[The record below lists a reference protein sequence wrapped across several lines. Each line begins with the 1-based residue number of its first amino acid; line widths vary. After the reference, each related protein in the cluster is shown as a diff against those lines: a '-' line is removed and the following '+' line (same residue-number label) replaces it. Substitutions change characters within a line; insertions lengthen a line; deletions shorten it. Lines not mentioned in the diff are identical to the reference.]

1 MPGPHR
7 NASIDI
13 VNCQR
18 VYSLIY
24 HKRHPDGSVRVC
36 LAQSAKYKDFSLGPG
51 GSSDLQAKIFASL
64 SEENQQKFLLDE
76 LDREIGE
83 ELGQPCLD
91 ICRTGV
97 CTTRGPVYR
106 RYWSEKPYEKNK
118 LRVYNS
124 FISIFATD
132 ISGAVNRTSEEIEA
146 EFTAAFHRGKHDG
159 EIMDIKWYSMDALIK
174 DVSEGRLEFWPE
186 HKEYMNMSKHFRRF
200 FGVKDSLLNS
210 RLSPPPRPRTPT
222 KDTAVRKH

>member
-1 MPGPHR
+1 MCGRGMCGIH
-7 NASIDI
+7 A
-13 VNCQR
+13 VMLWKMGC
-18 VYSLIY
+18 VGYS
-24 HKRHPDGSVRVC
+24 
-36 LAQSAKYKDFSLGPG
+36 SARILLMDL
-51 GSSDLQAKIFASL
+51 GSS
-64 SEENQQKFLLDE
+64 
-76 LDREIGE
+76 
-83 ELGQPCLD
+83 
-91 ICRTGV
+91 
-97 CTTRGPVYR
+97 
-106 RYWSEKPYEKNK
+106 RYTIP
-118 LRVYNS
+118 
-124 FISIFATD
+124 D
-132 ISGAVNRTSEEIEA
+132 ISGAVNRTFEEIEA